1 MWDVNIR
8 KMGKYCLA
16 LLESLSGSSAQT
28 SLSGSSAQT
37 GITPSS
43 VEEDPKECT
52 RERKHHRGG
61 GGEAISY
68 PTTVNRI
75 NASIDETTN
84 GGTAGLGAVCVLQFS
99 PARFNRRTNAK
110 RSAVAGM
117 YVCVC
122 VCVFLTWHR
131 PRYLTG

>member
-28 SLSGSSAQT
+28 D
-37 GITPSS
+37 ITPSS

-99 PARFNRRTNAK
+99 PARFNRLTNAK
-110 RSAVAGM
+110 RSS
-117 YVCVC
+117 
-122 VCVFLTWHR
+122 
-131 PRYLTG
+131 